1 MIVKFVVAGLV
12 SITKLQ
18 NYSITQLRHRV
29 ADVQVESKPMSLSRI
44 SVLAG
49 CLTALGAS
57 ASATDS
63 YQAQLRNGF
72 SIRHQHRELLSGVT
86 RLYLSAGRESYI
98 DVPSADIVGFE
109 REESLP
115 PKAAGDAAPGG
126 EVEDAAQ
133 TRAVYAPSAHRAGRP
148 DRSLDTRKR
157 RLAQDDNLRPAVGAG
172 IDAVIHQASDRHGI
186 DADLI
191 GSVINA
197 ESGFRRKAV
206 SAKGARGLMQLMP
219 STASRLGVTDSFD
232 VGANVDGGARYL
244 RELLARYHNH
254 MIQALAAYNAGPGRV
269 SQYGGVPPYRETRVY
284 IARVVREFNRRK
296 MAERKASSEYLVPGT
311 K

>member
-1 MIVKFVVAGLV
+1 
-12 SITKLQ
+12 
-18 NYSITQLRHRV
+18 
-29 ADVQVESKPMSLSRI
+29 
-44 SVLAG
+44 VLAG
-49 CLTALGAS
+49 CLTALGVS
-57 ASATDS
+57 ASATDY

-86 RLYLSAGRESYI
+86 RLYLSAGRESYV
-98 DVPSADIVGFE
+98 DVPTADILGLE
-109 REESLP
+109 REEGVS
-115 PKAAGDAAPGG
+115 PKAAEAAP
-126 EVEDAAQ
+126 VE
-133 TRAVYAPSAHRAGRP
+133 
-148 DRSLDTRKR
+148 
-157 RLAQDDNLRPAVGAG
+157 AG
-172 IDAVIHQASDRHGI
+172 IDAIIHQASDRHGV

-191 GSVINA
+191 GSVMGA

-254 MIQALAAYNAGPGRV
+254 MIEALAAYNAGPLRV
-269 SQYGGVPPYRETRVY
+269 SQYGGVPPYRETRAY

-296 MAERKASSEYLVPGT
+296 MAERKASSEYLVPRT